1 MKNVK
6 HTCLCKTDVVDRQSN
21 KKKFLKLGSSY
32 RQYTY
37 TSSTTGSITVKVG
50 VWCSGVHYW
59 YHWTNTEIQ
68 LCNEYLYF
76 SPAVFMMINWWCWD
90 GVNMRPAKIKGQMG
104 TKITVGRHFKLQK
117 ACMIL
122 NNWILSKLLCKC
134 ELN

>member
-50 VWCSGVHYW
+50 V
-59 YHWTNTEIQ
+59 
-68 LCNEYLYF
+68 
-76 SPAVFMMINWWCWD
+76 
-90 GVNMRPAKIKGQMG
+90 
-104 TKITVGRHFKLQK
+104 
-117 ACMIL
+117 
-122 NNWILSKLLCKC
+122 
-134 ELN
+134 